1 MKNLDKYRTAFN
13 KSDLLGLFDE
23 YLEDNEIY
31 SKCGDYDKL
40 IEKIKELQ
48 ANGLKAPAI
57 VDEIIVYLDE
67 QYEFHPDKDLEDEEM
82 AEIWRE
88 DMLETVEEV
97 MAD

>member
-23 YLEDNEIY
+23 YLEDNDIY

-48 ANGLKAPAI
+48 AQGKKAADI
-57 VDEIIVYLDE
+57 VEDIIVFLDE

-82 AEIWRE
+82 AEVWRE
-88 DMLETVEEV
+88 DMLETVEEI
-97 MAD
+97 MAN